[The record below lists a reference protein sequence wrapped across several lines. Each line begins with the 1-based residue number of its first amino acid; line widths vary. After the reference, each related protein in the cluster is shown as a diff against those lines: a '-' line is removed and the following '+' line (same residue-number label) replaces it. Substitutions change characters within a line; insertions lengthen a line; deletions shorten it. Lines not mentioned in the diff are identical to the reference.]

1 MVIDYE
7 KWHDGV
13 GYDLDALRQVASS
26 DLEEIEEILIH
37 RNPLDWRDIEALA
50 TLNTPGAKKVLR
62 AAFSDRDPIV
72 RLAVSRYALEKV
84 SDEEHTSSIVQA
96 LRTTD
101 IFWGLSQALD
111 EVEEFHPTEV
121 IDELFRGVL
130 KHDGEVATL
139 FVAML
144 FFLYGKA
151 DSPFDMEQRPLLPV
165 FQYRIDWGT

>member
-1 MVIDYE
+1 
-7 KWHDGV
+7 
-13 GYDLDALRQVASS
+13 
-26 DLEEIEEILIH
+26 
-37 RNPLDWRDIEALA
+37 
-50 TLNTPGAKKVLR
+50 
-62 AAFSDRDPIV
+62 V

-151 DSPFDMEQRPLLPV
+151 DSPFDMEHRLLLPV
-165 FQYRIDWGT
+165 F